1 MPKNFEIFSPR
12 SYNELDQY
20 LKQKKF
26 VLFVALGRG
35 TKYLKTLYILKKRNA
50 KIILNNNTNVLVRE
64 RAMELETNKFKF
76 IKILKYYLD
85 KIYYIL
91 FRLSNFTN
99 LIPYIDIVFDANQKN
114 INHFNSL
121 LLKKIGKKFNINL
134 SYYKDLIRVN
144 SRSYDDF
151 INTKNNIENKYI
163 CFLDSGFDHGDRNRI
178 EGHATK
184 KQREKYYNLLNEVL
198 VKLRSIY
205 KKYYYHSSS

>member
-1 MPKNFEIFSPR
+1 M
-12 SYNELDQY
+12 
-20 LKQKKF
+20 
-26 VLFVALGRG
+26 GRG

-114 INHFNSL
+114 INHLTVYCS
-121 LLKKIGKKFNINL
+121 KKLEKNL
-134 SYYKDLIRVN
+134 ISILVTIR
-144 SRSYDDF
+144 
-151 INTKNNIENKYI
+151 I
-163 CFLDSGFDHGDRNRI
+163 
-178 EGHATK
+178 
-184 KQREKYYNLLNEVL
+184 
-198 VKLRSIY
+198 
-205 KKYYYHSSS
+205 